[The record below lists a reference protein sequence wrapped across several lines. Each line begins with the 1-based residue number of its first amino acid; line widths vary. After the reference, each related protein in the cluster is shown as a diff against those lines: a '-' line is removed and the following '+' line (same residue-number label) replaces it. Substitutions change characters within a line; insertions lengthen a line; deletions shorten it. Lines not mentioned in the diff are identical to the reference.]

1 MEETVELPLNLTP
14 HEDIAACTN
23 ALSVDGVLQIIDEID
38 HKNQRSLVK
47 SIVDILGYTME
58 EIRSS
63 DKHNAIAFARH
74 FLSRYLHDNG
84 WTLSAIGRSINPVNC
99 CLLMT

>member
-1 MEETVELPLNLTP
+1 MYKDTLNSRSAWEREAIRNALTT
-14 HEDIAACTN
+14 HVTRLGLDTTTN

-74 FLSRYLHDNG
+74 FL
-84 WTLSAIGRSINPVNC
+84 
-99 CLLMT
+99 